1 MALLFT
7 VRARHRGASL
17 VETMVGILIGMI
29 VIAVV
34 YNILSVAEG
43 YKRATVGASDAQITG
58 LLTQFMA
65 SRDISNGGNGIMM
78 STTQM
83 NTGNVAVPADLSNCV
98 NNGAGAALSGIP
110 IDALDNAARPIP
122 IVITSGAGP
131 GVSDDFISLSAAAA
145 HVIWPVDVVFDAAA
159 PLSVL
164 PGQPITVQS
173 PNGFTVPPP
182 TPAAPHWAVAI
193 GNNPPNSNCQVIRV
207 VGAVPEPAPPLPAL
221 PTGKVTLTQ
230 DPALATAF
238 PLTPN
243 ADPPR
248 VLNLGPQGLA
258 TRVRYDL
265 DQPNAVL
272 RTTDLLTV
280 NAPVPVPVAQNV
292 VLLKAQYGVDTDAN
306 GIIDCWTPADA
317 STCGDFTPAA
327 VRAFTLAQINRILAV
342 RVGVVVRSDE
352 PDLRLLTDPG
362 NADLQAEARALKF
375 ATRPPVVLFNCST
388 NNAACQNRV
397 VVPAAAGAP
406 LGSSSCGAA
415 VICDYWRYRTYETIV
430 PLRNTI
436 FAATIP

>member
-1 MALLFT
+1 MSLTAS
-7 VRARHRGASL
+7 VRARHSGASL

-43 YKRATVGASDAQITG
+43 YKRATVGSSDAQITG

-83 NTGNVAVPADLSNCV
+83 NTTGAPVPSDLSNCA
-98 NNGAGAALSGIP
+98 NSGGGAPLLGLP

-122 IVITSGAGP
+122 VLITDGGGP
-131 GVSDDFISLSAAAA
+131 GVSDEFISLSAGAA

-230 DPALATAF
+230 DPALATFFA
-238 PLTPN
+238 LTPN

-248 VLNLGPQGLA
+248 VLNLGPQGIA
-258 TRVRYDL
+258 TRIRYSL

-272 RTTDLLTV
+272 RTTDLLTIA
-280 NAPVPVPVAQNV
+280 APVPVPIAQNV

-317 STCGDFTPAA
+317 STCGDFSRDA
-327 VRAFTLAQINRILAV
+327 VRGFTLAQINRILAV
-342 RVGVVVRSDE
+342 RIGVVVRSDE
-352 PDLRLLTDPG
+352 PDLRALTDPG
-362 NADLQAEARALKF
+362 NADLQAEARALR
-375 ATRPPVVLFNCST
+375 AGTRPPVVLFNCST

-397 VVPAAAGAP
+397 VVPAASGIP
-406 LGSSSCGAA
+406 VGSPSCGAA

>member
-1 MALLFT
+1 MALPFI
-7 VRARHRGASL
+7 VRARQRGASL

-34 YNILSVAEG
+34 YNILSVAES
-43 YKRATVGASDAQITG
+43 YKRATVGSSDAQITG

-83 NTGNVAVPADLSNCV
+83 NTGNVPVPADLSNCV

-122 IVITSGAGP
+122 VVITSGAGA
-131 GVSDDFISLSAAAA
+131 GVSDNFISLSAGAA

-159 PLSVL
+159 PSVL
-164 PGQPITVQS
+164 PGAPITVQS

-193 GNNPPNSNCQVIRV
+193 GNNPPNNNCQVIRV
-207 VGAVPEPAPPLPAL
+207 VGAVPDPAPPLPAL

-230 DPALATAF
+230 DPALGTAF
-238 PLTPN
+238 ALAPN

-280 NAPVPVPVAQNV
+280 NAPVPVPIAQNV

-342 RVGVVVRSDE
+342 RIGVVVRSDE
-352 PDLRLLTDPG
+352 PDLRALTDPG
-362 NADLQAEARALKF
+362 NADLQAEARALRA

-397 VVPAAAGAP
+397 VVPAAAGVP
-406 LGSSSCGAA
+406 VGSSSCGAS